1 MQQYDC
7 LNGCVIYFVRVD
19 KDLDIDVQKNLFVL
33 EERRLKIV
41 YLRYKCCYAS
51 INMLYKKRSF
61 LLPLNICNDT
71 SFI

>member
-7 LNGCVIYFVRVD
+7 LNGCVIYFVHVD

-41 YLRYKCCYAS
+41 
-51 INMLYKKRSF
+51 
-61 LLPLNICNDT
+61 
-71 SFI
+71 